1 MEPTRQTSQV
11 QLQPKPRI
19 VVPEAPNQVMR
30 PVCVLGRQ
38 VPVRWL
44 KASST
49 TVQVRRLD

>member
-1 MEPTRQTSQV
+1 MEPTRQAPQI
-11 QLQPKPRI
+11 QLQTRI
-19 VVPEAPNQVMR
+19 VVPEAPNQVIP

-44 KASST
+44 KTSTT